1 MLQLFCGTGNWNDK
15 KWSVLLQPLRLCCRE
30 EGEKKGEEVEKV
42 EEEVEEEKEEEEGGD
57 MTGRLGCRT
66 ALVELSSEA
75 GVVVVV
81 SRLKQLE

>member
-15 KWSVLLQPLRLCCRE
+15 KWSVLLQPLLVCCRE
-30 EGEKKGEEVEKV
+30 EGEKKGEEVE
-42 EEEVEEEKEEEEGGD
+42 EEKEVEEEEAGGD